1 MSSESCIVC
10 LEDTSMN
17 IKSIKHLIKICE
29 CEYWIHEN
37 CINAWLIK
45 EPICPICKKL
55 MIYENE
61 ERSVDNNGINN
72 NGINNNGINNNGNYI
87 INNTIVIRNSI
98 ITIIGVLIIVII
110 LILTLV

>member
-72 NGINNNGINNNGNYI
+72 NGNYI

>member
-61 ERSVDNNGINN
+61 QRSADNNGINN
-72 NGINNNGINNNGNYI
+72 NGINNNNYI

-98 ITIIGVLIIVII
+98 ITIIGVLVIVII

>member
-1 MSSESCIVC
+1 
-10 LEDTSMN
+10 MN

-72 NGINNNGINNNGNYI
+72 NGNYI

>member
-1 MSSESCIVC
+1 MSYETCIVC

-45 EPICPICKKL
+45 EPICPIFKKL

-61 ERSVDNNGINN
+61 QRSVDNNGINN
-72 NGINNNGINNNGNYI
+72 NGNYL

>member
-1 MSSESCIVC
+1 MSYETCIVC

-37 CINAWLIK
+37 CINAWFIK

-61 ERSVDNNGINN
+61 QRSVD
-72 NGINNNGINNNGNYI
+72 NNGINNNGNYI

>member
-61 ERSVDNNGINN
+61 QRSADNNGINN
-72 NGINNNGINNNGNYI
+72 NGINNNGINNNNYI

>member
-1 MSSESCIVC
+1 MSYETCIVC

-61 ERSVDNNGINN
+61 QRSVDNNGINN
-72 NGINNNGINNNGNYI
+72 NGINNNGINNNNYI
-87 INNTIVIRNSI
+87 IKNTIVIRNSI